1 MAKWESGP
9 GLFGPLKPLMGSWA
23 SPTETQGAETLH
35 PTMRTFRDFGDGW
48 IELDARWEMGEG
60 DPYREIALYG
70 PTSDGVLGFFSFT
83 NDGKRSEGRLA
94 DGTDIHPD
102 AIAFEAQMP
111 AGAARVVYWPLEAG
125 EGFHFAVE
133 TRTTGDWNRLLL
145 REFRPGPDPS

>member
-1 MAKWESGP
+1 MTRWESGP
-9 GLFGPLKPLMGSWA
+9 GLPGPLKPLLASWVSPPDEQDAA
-23 SPTETQGAETLH
+23 SLRTT
-35 PTMRTFRDFGDGW
+35 RTFRPFGEGW
-48 IELDARWEMGEG
+48 IELDARWEMEDGG
-60 DPYREIALYG
+60 PYREIALYG
-70 PTSDGVLGFFSFT
+70 PGSDGVLGFHSFT

-111 AGAARVVYWPLEAG
+111 AGAARVIYWPLEAG